1 MKFIFVKVLFRV
13 TDRGIVS
20 EVLGG
25 KVYTHLGSAASFGAL
40 CSVNNCS
47 IWPFFCLA
55 VLFLWSY
62 LKVCSSL
69 FLSCSLGVVL
79 CYVFI
84 LSMES
89 SCLRV
94 PALILLCQFDSSK
107 GLCSGKDNQ
116 SVKKTDFFLTWIL
129 VFWATVPQRS
139 VSAQVQRWWAV
150 AGKQNFARGSPIAK
164 DNV

>member
-1 MKFIFVKVLFRV
+1 M
-13 TDRGIVS
+13 
-20 EVLGG
+20 
-25 KVYTHLGSAASFGAL
+25 
-40 CSVNNCS
+40 NNCS

-55 VLFLWSY
+55 VLFLWSS

-116 SVKKTDFFLTWIL
+116 SVKKTDFYFLFFNLNIGVLGNSPTKKCFSTGAKVMSCGRKAKLCKGKPHCQRQRIIEL
-129 VFWATVPQRS
+129 TPQC
-139 VSAQVQRWWAV
+139 
-150 AGKQNFARGSPIAK
+150 
-164 DNV
+164 